1 MAQDAS
7 RQPFN
12 DNTLLQKL
20 ISSSSEQGQHTPS
33 EHTERQTGRQR
44 QWERERESEEEEE
57 EELEEEDGRKSYA
70 IFAYSV
76 FIIGQH
82 IFLETIKGN
91 AAILCLKDGQ
101 SPYLQARN
109 LVRQQLHKLGVQ
121 KWSAI
126 WLH

>member
-12 DNTLLQKL
+12 DNTQWLLQKL
-20 ISSSSEQGQHTPS
+20 ISSSSEQGQHSPS

-44 QWERERESEEEEE
+44 QRERESEEKEE
-57 EELEEEDGRKSYA
+57 EELEEEGGRKSYA

-82 IFLETIKGN
+82 IF
-91 AAILCLKDGQ
+91 
-101 SPYLQARN
+101 
-109 LVRQQLHKLGVQ
+109 
-121 KWSAI
+121 
-126 WLH
+126 